1 MSSQLPW
8 HVARAGGIVAW
19 ALVASSVI
27 WGLALSTRVLGRRPR
42 PAWLFD
48 LHRFLGGL
56 AVVFTVVH
64 VLAVVADS
72 YVDFGLVNV
81 LVPLT
86 GDWHPLAVAW
96 GIVGLYLLLAVELT
110 SLAMSRLPRRL
121 WRRVHMTSFLV
132 FATTSVHALTA
143 GTDRRSAPFLV
154 AVVLACGVV
163 ALLTAVRDGRLHA
176 RPSFWQLTQT
186 RKARARGEPA
196 HLVVHEDLLVFVHPP
211 GLSGLVCKFVRRQ
224 DRCSDQALGSAR

>member
-1 MSSQLPW
+1 M
-8 HVARAGGIVAW
+8 
-19 ALVASSVI
+19 
-27 WGLALSTRVLGRRPR
+27 LGRRPR

-72 YVDFGLVNV
+72 YVDFSLVNV

-121 WRRVHMTSFLV
+121 WRRVHMASFLV

-143 GTDRRSAPFLV
+143 GTDRRSAAFLV
-154 AVVLACGVV
+154 AVVPACGVV
-163 ALLTAVRDGRLHA
+163 ASLTAIRV
-176 RPSFWQLTQT
+176 W
-186 RKARARGEPA
+186 KAVAAP
-196 HLVVHEDLLVFVHPP
+196 
-211 GLSGLVCKFVRRQ
+211 RR
-224 DRCSDQALGSAR
+224 RVG

>member
-8 HVARAGGIVAW
+8 HVARTGGIVAW
-19 ALVASSVI
+19 ALVAGSVI
-27 WGLALSTRVLGRRPR
+27 WGLALSTRALGRRPR
-42 PAWLFD
+42 PAWLYD

-56 AVVFTVVH
+56 AVAFTAVH

-72 YVDFGLVNV
+72 YVDFSLVNV

-121 WRRVHMTSFLV
+121 WRKVHMASFAV
-132 FATTSVHALTA
+132 FLATSVQ
-143 GTDRRSAPFLV
+143 FLV
-154 AVVLACGVV
+154 AVALAGGAV
-163 ALLTAVRDGRLHA
+163 ALLAVVRMWKAVPA
-176 RPSFWQLTQT
+176 RPRQRDVS
-186 RKARARGEPA
+186 
-196 HLVVHEDLLVFVHPP
+196 VV
-211 GLSGLVCKFVRRQ
+211 
-224 DRCSDQALGSAR
+224 

>member
-42 PAWLFD
+42 PAWLLD

-72 YVDFGLVNV
+72 YVDVSLVNI

-110 SLAMSRLPRRL
+110 SLAMSRLPRTL
-121 WRRVHMTSFLV
+121 WRRVHMASFLV

-154 AVVLACGVV
+154 AVALACGVV
-163 ALLTAVRDGRLHA
+163 ALLTAIAIA
-176 RPSFWQLTQT
+176 RSRRAAAGQRPPSRSSRPRSTT
-186 RKARARGEPA
+186 ARSPA
-196 HLVVHEDLLVFVHPP
+196 
-211 GLSGLVCKFVRRQ
+211 G
-224 DRCSDQALGSAR
+224 